1 MAAQGKVP
9 FPQQVII
16 ILLLSLAMGLAINA
30 LRSAPLPLVGD
41 WAHGTSPSRGEDGI
55 PTVPLEDALAKFLTE
70 EAVFLD
76 ARSTTDYQLGHIRG
90 ALNLPVHDGAFGE
103 RLQKF
108 SLQVDLE
115 VELIIYCDGI
125 GCTLSPELASILKG
139 LGYRDVKILIN
150 GWTEW
155 IMAGMPIEEQ

>member
-9 FPQQVII
+9 FSQQIII
-16 ILLLSLAMGLAINA
+16 ILLLSLGMGLASNA

-41 WAHGTSPSRGEDGI
+41 WAHGTFPSKGEGDI
-55 PTVPLEDALAKFLTE
+55 PAVPLEDAVAKFLTE
-70 EAVFLD
+70 EALFLD
-76 ARSTTDYQLGHIRG
+76 ARSAADYQLGHIRG
-90 ALNLPVHDGAFGE
+90 AWNLPVHGGDFGE

-108 SLQVDLE
+108 SLEVDHE

-125 GCTLSPELASILKG
+125 GCTLSPELASILRG

-150 GWTEW
+150 GWTAW
-155 IMAGMPIEEQ
+155 IMAGMPIEGE

>member
-1 MAAQGKVP
+1 MAAQGKVS
-9 FPQQVII
+9 FAPQIII
-16 ILLLSLAMGLAINA
+16 ILLLSLGMGLGTNA

-41 WAHGTSPSRGEDGI
+41 WAHGTLPSRGEDDI
-55 PTVPLEDALAKFLTE
+55 LAVPLEDAVAKFLTE
-70 EAVFLD
+70 EALFLD
-76 ARSTTDYQLGHIRG
+76 ARSAVDYQLGHIRG
-90 ALNLPVHDGAFGE
+90 AWNLPVHGGDFGK

-108 SLQVDLE
+108 SLEVDHE

-139 LGYRDVKILIN
+139 LGYRDVKILTN

-155 IMAGMPIEEQ
+155 IMAGMPIEGE

>member
-1 MAAQGKVP
+1 M
-9 FPQQVII
+9 
-16 ILLLSLAMGLAINA
+16 
-30 LRSAPLPLVGD
+30 
-41 WAHGTSPSRGEDGI
+41 
-55 PTVPLEDALAKFLTE
+55 AKFLTE

-76 ARSTTDYQLGHIRG
+76 ARSTADYQLGHIRG
-90 ALNLPVHDGAFGE
+90 ALNLPVHDGGFGE

-108 SLQVDLE
+108 SLQVDHE

-125 GCTLSPELASILKG
+125 GCALSPELASILRG

-155 IMAGMPIEEQ
+155 MMAGMPIEGK